1 MVCWKLEHHRSYIEM
16 NSNQD
21 IRILD
26 CVQFKDDLHKK
37 SFSASGAKNFDEY
50 INYVNQKFIKSQWN
64 NLEEARLGNT
74 VAATSVFGG

>member
-1 MVCWKLEHHRSYIEM
+1 M

-50 INYVNQKFIKSQWN
+50 INYVNQKFIKSPWN
-64 NLEEARLGNT
+64 NLKEAHGKQIQ
-74 VAATSVFGG
+74 TSSSNNKSEGL